1 MFEEFKPIEPLPS
14 RIESERLLLRQF
26 ELRDAE
32 EFYQLEKRSIEDH
45 LAPFSPLKPKPSN
58 DAEGIR
64 TMREMLRTTNDRWD
78 DGLDYRFAIILKKT
92 GAIIGQIGITNII
105 RNVAQS
111 AFIGYWIG
119 VEYINQGYATEA
131 LVLALH
137 YAFEFAKLH
146 RISLW
151 IVPENTAS
159 IRMAEKLNLRF
170 EGKAL
175 KALYLGGEWKDT
187 NIYAITID
195 EWDERKEELYGFLRK
210 EI

>member
-1 MFEEFKPIEPLPS
+1 MLEAFKPIEPLPS
-14 RIESERLLLRQF
+14 RIESERLLLREF

-32 EFYQLEKRSIEDH
+32 EYYTLELRSAEN
-45 LAPFSPLKPKPSN
+45 LAPFSPVKPIPES
-58 DAEGIR
+58 DEAGIR
-64 TMREMLRTTNDRWD
+64 LMREMLRTTSERWD
-78 DGLDYRFAIILKKT
+78 EGLDHRFAIILKKT

-119 VEYINQGYATEA
+119 TEYLNKGYATEA

-151 IVPENTAS
+151 IVPENIAS
-159 IRMAEKLNLRF
+159 VRMVEKLTLRY

-175 KALYLGGEWKDT
+175 KALHLGGEWKDT

-195 EWDERKEELYGFLRK
+195 EWDHRKAELYGFLQT
-210 EI
+210 ES